1 MSINFNFNMSRPQ
14 MFQPGGGPFMPQVG
28 FGQNGGMMQMM
39 QMMQA
44 LMMGMQ
50 MGQMMGQMGGGG
62 FPMGMGNPGFGGGG
76 CPCVNQGGGMN
87 DFLGNGGGGLNN
99 GGYNNGGYNNGG
111 GYSNGAPPN
120 NGYPSGG
127 GDPSNGGGYDN
138 GDNNGNSAPGGGSN
152 RIGGPTG
159 QLTQRAGGRIDS
171 SIAPNFDSMVSAARA
186 DGINLQIRSGHRSR
200 GEQER
205 LYAAYR
211 NGTGNLA
218 ARPGTSNHERGQA
231 IDFQRTPGAFDWLAR
246 NAERFGFRNL
256 PGEPWHYS
264 PTGR

>member
-1 MSINFNFNMSRPQ
+1 
-14 MFQPGGGPFMPQVG
+14 
-28 FGQNGGMMQMM
+28 MMQMM

-44 LMMGMQ
+44 LMMSMQ
-50 MGQMMGQMGGGG
+50 MSQMMAQMGGGS
-62 FPMGMGNPGFGGGG
+62 PMGMGNPGFGGGG
-76 CPCVNQGGGMN
+76 CACSNQGGGIN
-87 DFLGNGGGGLNN
+87 DFLGNGGGLP
-99 GGYNNGGYNNGG
+99 NNGGYNNGG
-111 GYSNGAPPN
+111 GYPN
-120 NGYPSGG
+120 
-127 GDPSNGGGYDN
+127 NGGGYPNNGGGYPNNGGGYPDSGGGN
-138 GDNNGNSAPGGGSN
+138 GDNGGGNGNNGNVGNNGSGGGN

-200 GEQER
+200 AQQER

-231 IDFQRTPGAFDWLAR
+231 IDFRRTPGAFDWLAR